1 MKRTIIR
8 TDGTMEETQVGYGFE
23 SWNEAIDARVG
34 EIVHTPDR
42 SLELWCDEEGLL
54 ADREYNHTASLLAMR
69 RIVGDVIVFKPGDI
83 K

>member
-8 TDGTMEETQVGYGFE
+8 TDGSMEKAEVGYNFE

-34 EIVHTPDR
+34 EIVQTPDG

-54 ADREYNHTASLLAMR
+54 AHREFNQAASLLAMR

-83 K
+83 E